1 MKSENKETNEREM
14 TIHDLFCEDIEFL
27 FEPDEKCEA
36 IKVEKVGGF
45 VTYFSPCPNSPEQEC
60 HFRTS

>member
-1 MKSENKETNEREM
+1 MKSEQETNEREM

-36 IKVEKVGGF
+36 IKVERVGVLF
-45 VTYFSPCPNSPEQEC
+45 WLLTLLPVLILLTRMSF
-60 HFRTS
+60 